1 MRNSY
6 GCQLLGE
13 CGGVVR
19 PGSEH
24 TWQDFPAVLEVEV
37 RNEET
42 DPIVLQ
48 LGEGKEL
55 PAADKEKAANKFLN
69 FSFKF
74 AASEIF
80 IRYPSGNVKWIAEDT
95 NLVSGTRGQTEILI

>member
-1 MRNSY
+1 M
-6 GCQLLGE
+6 
-13 CGGVVR
+13 
-19 PGSEH
+19 
-24 TWQDFPAVLEVEV
+24 
-37 RNEET
+37 
-42 DPIVLQ
+42 
-48 LGEGKEL
+48 

-69 FSFKF
+69 FTFKF